1 MLKLNKMEIGS
12 EELHIIEDS
21 LNSKIEVHKQRIEA
35 ITKDEDSHYQN
46 LLKRYRNLKLEY
58 VNGEEITLESLKN
71 KDVIKELEE
80 IKKIELFKSRLFNS
94 DSYLYLIPDKLSS
107 KVEFTE

>member
-35 ITKDEDSHYQN
+35 ITKDEDGHYQN